1 MDNESDSDKRKKKE
15 TDKLFDEFHSRM
27 LVLIK
32 KQSKLIERAVNLVN
46 KKKAEEIRNKI
57 KKF

>member
-15 TDKLFDEFHSRM
+15 TDKLFDEFHFRM

>member
-1 MDNESDSDKRKKKE
+1 MDNKLDNGKKKNKKMN
-15 TDKLFDEFHSRM
+15 KLFDEFHSKM

-32 KQSKLIERAVNLVN
+32 KQSRLIERAVSLVN
-46 KKKAEEIRNKI
+46 KKKTEEIRDKI

>member
-1 MDNESDSDKRKKKE
+1 MDNNSDNDKGKSKE
-15 TDKLFDEFHSRM
+15 MDKLFNEFHFKM

-32 KQSKLIERAVNLVN
+32 KQSKLIEKAVNLVN
-46 KKKAEEIRNKI
+46 KKKTEEIRDKI

>member
-15 TDKLFDEFHSRM
+15 TDKLFEEFHSRM

-57 KKF
+57 KNF